1 MENPSFTREYVPWL
15 GLAGPAVFLSI
26 LALLHALAPE
36 TNDTGAI
43 SEYALGDYGWLM
55 NIAFIAAGI
64 GIAALAL
71 SLAVALRQSRGA
83 RAGQALLLISALGWI
98 LLGAGNIDPEGADT
112 SWHGVV
118 HGVGFFLAS
127 PASLVAMFV
136 LARVF
141 RGDLHWATFGRLTLW
156 GAVVALLAF
165 LLAFMDVVEALTFRL
180 FVAVVLAWV
189 LLTSARLAGLWDF
202 SSPEAELPGAQPAGS
217 DRMP

>member
-1 MENPSFTREYVPWL
+1 MRRYAPIVGIS
-15 GLAGPAVFLSI
+15 GPALFLAI
-26 LALLHALAPE
+26 LALLHALEPD

-43 SEYALGDYGWLM
+43 SEYALGDDYGWLM
-55 NIAFIAAGI
+55 NIAFIAAGL
-64 GIAALAL
+64 GLAALAF
-71 SLAVALRQSRGA
+71 SLVTALRRSRGA
-83 RAGQALLLISALGWI
+83 RAGQVLLLIAAFGWV

-141 RGDLHWATFGRLTLW
+141 RGDLHWATFGRLTFW
-156 GAVVALLAF
+156 AAVVALLAF

-180 FVAVVLAWV
+180 FVAVVLGWV
-189 LLTSARLAGLWDF
+189 MLASARLAGLWEF
-202 SSPEAELPGAQPAGS
+202 SSSGAEAPRPHPGDSARTP
-217 DRMP
+217 